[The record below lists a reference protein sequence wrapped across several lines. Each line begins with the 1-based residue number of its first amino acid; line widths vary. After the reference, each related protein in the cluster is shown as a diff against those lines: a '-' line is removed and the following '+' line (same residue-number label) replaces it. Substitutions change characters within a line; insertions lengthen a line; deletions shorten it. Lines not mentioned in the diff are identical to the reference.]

1 MHSFFFQF
9 IYSTQ
14 KYSFFFHHRALSL
27 SLSLSVCLSVCVCV
41 CVVCVVCCVLCVC
54 VFDDDTM
61 MNGSL
66 DDDENDDENENDD
79 ATAKETMRRKK
90 IEDASRN
97 AKAWALAGL
106 PPLPTTDEWAKKAL
120 NALMR
125 QESFD
130 RALSSSSTHANDFDA
145 STLVVESNNNKE
157 EEISTGVVGE
167 ADVAAATRGRKSRE
181 DTPDKPSSSS
191 SSIFTGKQTSAL
203 TSHLRR
209 VDSTLLA
216 NTVMQRPEDDPDA
229 AARLEETSTTMD
241 ADGKTTTRMKKLTP
255 EDFEALYLVG
265 QGAFGKVFQVRK
277 KDTGVLYAMKVM
289 KKEVVIAKEQMEY
302 TKQERDILTSI
313 THPYVVKLRFSFQT
327 ATKLY
332 LVLDFINGG
341 HLFYWMYREGMFD
354 VELTR
359 FYVAEIVCGIGHL
372 HSLNIMHRDLKPEN
386 ILVDREG
393 HVRITDFGLAKKF
406 SSDGEKANSLV
417 GSIDYMAP
425 EILKDKG
432 HGKEADWW
440 SVGVLLYEM
449 LIGQLPFRGKNK
461 AAIQKAITTQ
471 KIKMPSFV
479 EIDAAK
485 LIQNLTTKDPNRRL
499 GSDANSK
506 DSTSKNG
513 TEEVKKHKFFSKIN
527 WTKLEKREVPAPFVP
542 KIDREKGDGCVAHF
556 DKKWTDA
563 KVHAEAESAAASPSS
578 AEQHHFLGFTYVSPT
593 QLAYFESKLSAD
605 ENERSDG
612 RREDDDDLRKLT
624 AATRNINMDNNNNNN
639 NNNYNNNNNND
650 IKTRNGKII
659 KRNEGKEDL
668 SFDEETALYNA
679 NNSTI
684 NTTFDNDRSSTCS
697 SSSSPSRVGDDD
709 DDDDEEE
716 EEDEDVRRRFHQR
729 TPPPRLDGN
738 NTNNVKS
745 EDDTSSVNT
754 SGRTTPISVN
764 KPKGGGSRSQ
774 SPWMR

>member
-1 MHSFFFQF
+1 MVLSSSLKRVSGFQQPPREAPRGVATD
-9 IYSTQ
+9 SRGEEDEEDEDEEEEEKSSSPKEVGAAAKT
-14 KYSFFFHHRALSL
+14 
-27 SLSLSVCLSVCVCV
+27 
-41 CVVCVVCCVLCVC
+41 
-54 VFDDDTM
+54 VFV
-61 MNGSL
+61 
-66 DDDENDDENENDD
+66 
-79 ATAKETMRRKK
+79 
-90 IEDASRN
+90 DASEN
-97 AKAWALAGL
+97 AKRWILAGL
-106 PPLPTTDEWAKKAL
+106 PPLPTTDGEVKKEL
-120 NALMR
+120 NKLMR
-125 QESFD
+125 QEESFMTSTTTENKKTNFGS
-130 RALSSSSTHANDFDA
+130 RQREVSKETQNYYYSSDSDVPQNATNTTMNKF
-145 STLVVESNNNKE
+145 NN
-157 EEISTGVVGE
+157 
-167 ADVAAATRGRKSRE
+167 
-181 DTPDKPSSSS
+181 
-191 SSIFTGKQTSAL
+191 KQTSAL
-203 TSHLRR
+203 TSNLRR

-216 NTVMQRPEDDPDA
+216 NTVMCRPEDDPDA
-229 AARLEETSTTMD
+229 RLEESSTAD
-241 ADGKTTTRMKKLTP
+241 AKTQTTMKKLTP

-354 VELTR
+354 VGLTR
-359 FYVAEIVCGIGHL
+359 FYIAEIVCGIGHL

-461 AAIQKAITTQ
+461 AAIQKAITSQ
-471 KIKMPSFV
+471 KIKMPTFV
-479 EIDAAK
+479 ETDAAK
-485 LIQNLTTKDPNRRL
+485 LIQNLTMKDPNLRL
-499 GSDANSK
+499 GSDVNLKK

-527 WTKLEKREVPAPFVP
+527 WAKLEKREVPAPFVP
-542 KIDREKGDGCVAHF
+542 KIDQDKGDGCVAHF

-593 QLAYFESKLSAD
+593 QLAYFGRKMSID
-605 ENERSDG
+605 ENERFDG
-612 RREDDDDLRKLT
+612 DDDDDDEDDDDLRKLT
-624 AATRNINMDNNNNNN
+624 AATRNMNMNNNNNTN
-639 NNNYNNNNNND
+639 TNRNSKSTKKNNND
-650 IKTRNGKII
+650 KNNNKNDGGD
-659 KRNEGKEDL
+659 EEL
-668 SFDEETALYNA
+668 SFDSDEETALDGLN
-679 NNSTI
+679 NDTTINST
-684 NTTFDNDRSSTCS
+684 FENDRRS
-697 SSSSPSRVGDDD
+697 SSKSSSLSSSR
-709 DDDDEEE
+709 DEEE
-716 EEDEDVRRRFHQR
+716 DAIRQRFQQR
-729 TPPPRLDGN
+729 TPPPRPNSN
-738 NTNNVKS
+738 NTTS
-745 EDDTSSVNT
+745 DAATSSSANT

-764 KPKGGGSRSQ
+764 KPKEGSRSQ

>member
-1 MHSFFFQF
+1 MASLKRVSGFQ
-9 IYSTQ
+9 Q
-14 KYSFFFHHRALSL
+14 PSL
-27 SLSLSVCLSVCVCV
+27 SPRVDDSRGEEDKEEEDKEEDKDEKSSTK
-41 CVVCVVCCVLCVC
+41 VLGAAAKT
-54 VFDDDTM
+54 VFV
-61 MNGSL
+61 
-66 DDDENDDENENDD
+66 
-79 ATAKETMRRKK
+79 
-90 IEDASRN
+90 EDASEN
-97 AKAWALAGL
+97 AKQWMMAGL
-106 PPLPTTDEWAKKAL
+106 PPLPTTDKEVKKKL
-120 NALMR
+120 NKLMR
-125 QESFD
+125 QESFTT
-130 RALSSSSTHANDFDA
+130 ST
-145 STLVVESNNNKE
+145 TTENKE
-157 EEISTGVVGE
+157 TNFIGSGQQEVSKQTQNYYYSSDS
-167 ADVAAATRGRKSRE
+167 DVPQNATNTMNK
-181 DTPDKPSSSS
+181 
-191 SSIFTGKQTSAL
+191 FNNKQTSAL
-203 TSHLRR
+203 TSNLRR

-216 NTVMQRPEDDPDA
+216 NTVMCRPEDDPDA
-229 AARLEETSTTMD
+229 RLEESSTTAD
-241 ADGKTTTRMKKLTP
+241 DGKTQTTMKKLTP

-277 KDTGVLYAMKVM
+277 NDTGVLYAMKVM

-354 VELTR
+354 VGLTR
-359 FYVAEIVCGIGHL
+359 FYIAEIVCGIGHL

-461 AAIQKAITTQ
+461 AAIQKAITSQ
-471 KIKMPSFV
+471 KIKMPTFV
-479 EIDAAK
+479 ENDSAK
-485 LIQNLTTKDPNRRL
+485 LIQNLTMKDPNLRL
-499 GSDANSK
+499 GSDVNLKK

-527 WTKLEKREVPAPFVP
+527 WAKLEKREVPAPFVP
-542 KIDREKGDGCVAHF
+542 KIDQDKGDGCVAHF

-593 QLAYFESKLSAD
+593 QLAYFGSKMSID
-605 ENERSDG
+605 ENERFEGDDDDDE
-612 RREDDDDLRKLT
+612 EDDDDLRKLT
-624 AATRNINMDNNNNNN
+624 AATRNMNMNNNNNN
-639 NNNYNNNNNND
+639 TNTNRNSKSTKKNNND
-650 IKTRNGKII
+650 NTKNKNDG
-659 KRNEGKEDL
+659 EDEEL
-668 SFDEETALYNA
+668 SFDSDEETALDGLN
-679 NNSTI
+679 NDTTINSTFE
-684 NTTFDNDRSSTCS
+684 NDNRSSSKS
-697 SSSSPSRVGDDD
+697 SSLSSSR
-709 DDDDEEE
+709 DEEE
-716 EEDEDVRRRFHQR
+716 DAIRQRFQQR
-729 TPPPRLDGN
+729 TPPPRPNSN
-738 NTNNVKS
+738 NT
-745 EDDTSSVNT
+745 TSDAAASSSANT

-764 KPKGGGSRSQ
+764 KPKEGSRSQ

>member
-1 MHSFFFQF
+1 MTSPKIVSGFQPPPPLT
-9 IYSTQ
+9 S
-14 KYSFFFHHRALSL
+14 SL
-27 SLSLSVCLSVCVCV
+27 SSSKDEVDSKNDAKKEKEEEAAKTISREDEEEVRGEKQKQSD
-41 CVVCVVCCVLCVC
+41 VVVV
-54 VFDDDTM
+54 
-61 MNGSL
+61 
-66 DDDENDDENENDD
+66 
-79 ATAKETMRRKK
+79 
-90 IEDASRN
+90 EDASEN
-97 AKAWALAGL
+97 AKKWQMAGL
-106 PPLPTTDEWAKKAL
+106 PPLPTTDAEVKREL
-120 NALMR
+120 NKLMR
-125 QESFD
+125 QESFTSFSG
-130 RALSSSSTHANDFDA
+130 SSSNNAEQQQQQQQQNATTTTTTKKQPSQGAGALFAN
-145 STLVVESNNNKE
+145 N
-157 EEISTGVVGE
+157 
-167 ADVAAATRGRKSRE
+167 
-181 DTPDKPSSSS
+181 
-191 SSIFTGKQTSAL
+191 KQTSAL
-203 TSHLRR
+203 TSNLRR

-216 NTVMQRPEDDPDA
+216 NTVMCRPEEDPE
-229 AARLEETSTTMD
+229 ARLEETSSSAGGRTT
-241 ADGKTTTRMKKLTP
+241 MKKLTP

-354 VELTR
+354 VGLTR
-359 FYVAEIVCGIGHL
+359 FYIAEIVCGIGHL

-386 ILVDREG
+386 ILIDREG

-461 AAIQKAITTQ
+461 AAIQKAITSQ
-471 KIKMPSFV
+471 KIKMPAFV
-479 EIDAAK
+479 ETDAAK
-485 LIQNLTTKDPNRRL
+485 LIQNLTMKDPNLRL
-499 GSDANSK
+499 GSDVNLK

-527 WTKLEKREVPAPFVP
+527 WAKLEKREVPAPFVP
-542 KIDREKGDGCVAHF
+542 KIDQEKGDGCVAHF

-593 QLAYFESKLSAD
+593 QLAYFGSKLSID
-605 ENERSDG
+605 ENKKFEGNMGGEDD
-612 RREDDDDLRKLT
+612 DDDDLRKLT
-624 AATRNINMDNNNNNN
+624 AATRNMNMNANRNSNRISRKNKNNGGG
-639 NNNYNNNNNND
+639 D
-650 IKTRNGKII
+650 
-659 KRNEGKEDL
+659 EEEEL
-668 SFDEETALYNA
+668 SFDSDEETALDDV
-679 NNSTI
+679 NNTTMNS
-684 NTTFDNDRSSTCS
+684 TFDNDRSPSTNS
-697 SSSSPSRVGDDD
+697 SLDDHEEEDDD
-709 DDDDEEE
+709 DDI
-716 EEDEDVRRRFHQR
+716 RQRFQQR
-729 TPPPRLDGN
+729 TPPPRPNSNDN
-738 NTNNVKS
+738 IVKAN
-745 EDDTSSVNT
+745 EDAPSSANT

-764 KPKGGGSRSQ
+764 KPKDGGSRSH

>member
-1 MHSFFFQF
+1 MASLKRVSGFQ
-9 IYSTQ
+9 Q
-14 KYSFFFHHRALSL
+14 PSL
-27 SLSLSVCLSVCVCV
+27 SPRVDDSRGEEDKEEEDKEEDKDEKSSTK
-41 CVVCVVCCVLCVC
+41 VLGAAAKT
-54 VFDDDTM
+54 VFV
-61 MNGSL
+61 
-66 DDDENDDENENDD
+66 
-79 ATAKETMRRKK
+79 
-90 IEDASRN
+90 EDASEN
-97 AKAWALAGL
+97 AKQWMMAGL
-106 PPLPTTDEWAKKAL
+106 PPLPTTDKEVKKKL
-120 NALMR
+120 NKLMR
-125 QESFD
+125 QESFTTSTTTENKKTNFIGSGQQEVSKQTQNYYY
-130 RALSSSSTHANDFDA
+130 SSDSDVPQNATNTMNKF
-145 STLVVESNNNKE
+145 NN
-157 EEISTGVVGE
+157 
-167 ADVAAATRGRKSRE
+167 
-181 DTPDKPSSSS
+181 
-191 SSIFTGKQTSAL
+191 KQTSAL
-203 TSHLRR
+203 TSNLRR

-216 NTVMQRPEDDPDA
+216 NTVMCRPEDDPDA
-229 AARLEETSTTMD
+229 RLEESSTTAD
-241 ADGKTTTRMKKLTP
+241 DGKTQTTMKKLTP

-354 VELTR
+354 VGLTR
-359 FYVAEIVCGIGHL
+359 FYIAEIVCGIGHL

-461 AAIQKAITTQ
+461 AAIQKAITSQ
-471 KIKMPSFV
+471 KIKMPTFV
-479 EIDAAK
+479 ETDAAK
-485 LIQNLTTKDPNRRL
+485 LIQNLTMKDPNLRL
-499 GSDANSK
+499 GSDVNLKK

-527 WTKLEKREVPAPFVP
+527 WAKLEKREVPAPFVP
-542 KIDREKGDGCVAHF
+542 KIDQDKGDGCVAHF

-593 QLAYFESKLSAD
+593 QLAYFGSKMSID
-605 ENERSDG
+605 ENERFEGDDDDDE
-612 RREDDDDLRKLT
+612 EDDDDLRKLT
-624 AATRNINMDNNNNNN
+624 AATRNMNMNNNNNTN
-639 NNNYNNNNNND
+639 TNRNSKSTKKNNND
-650 IKTRNGKII
+650 KNNNKNDGGD
-659 KRNEGKEDL
+659 EEL
-668 SFDEETALYNA
+668 SFDSDEETALDGLN
-679 NNSTI
+679 NDTTINST
-684 NTTFDNDRSSTCS
+684 FENDRRS
-697 SSSSPSRVGDDD
+697 SSKSSSLSSSR
-709 DDDDEEE
+709 DEEE
-716 EEDEDVRRRFHQR
+716 DAIRQRFQQR
-729 TPPPRLDGN
+729 TPPPRPNSN
-738 NTNNVKS
+738 NTTS
-745 EDDTSSVNT
+745 DAATSSSANT

-764 KPKGGGSRSQ
+764 KPKEGSRSQ

>member
-1 MHSFFFQF
+1 MASSSLKRVSGFQQPPLEPRVDD
-9 IYSTQ
+9 SRGEEDEEEDKEEEDKDEKSSSKEVGAAAKT
-14 KYSFFFHHRALSL
+14 
-27 SLSLSVCLSVCVCV
+27 
-41 CVVCVVCCVLCVC
+41 
-54 VFDDDTM
+54 VFV
-61 MNGSL
+61 
-66 DDDENDDENENDD
+66 
-79 ATAKETMRRKK
+79 
-90 IEDASRN
+90 EDASEN
-97 AKAWALAGL
+97 AKQWMMAGL
-106 PPLPTTDEWAKKAL
+106 PPLPTTDKEVKKEL
-120 NALMR
+120 NKLMR
-125 QESFD
+125 QESFTTS
-130 RALSSSSTHANDFDA
+130 ATTENKKTNLSRQQEVSKQTQNYYYSSDSDVPQNATNTTMNKF
-145 STLVVESNNNKE
+145 NN
-157 EEISTGVVGE
+157 
-167 ADVAAATRGRKSRE
+167 
-181 DTPDKPSSSS
+181 
-191 SSIFTGKQTSAL
+191 KQTSAL
-203 TSHLRR
+203 TSNLRR

-216 NTVMQRPEDDPDA
+216 NTVMCRPEDDPDA
-229 AARLEETSTTMD
+229 RLEESSTT
-241 ADGKTTTRMKKLTP
+241 AKDGKTQTTMKKLTP

-354 VELTR
+354 VGLTR
-359 FYVAEIVCGIGHL
+359 FYIAEIVCGIGHL

-461 AAIQKAITTQ
+461 AAIQKAITSQ
-471 KIKMPSFV
+471 KIKMPTFV
-479 EIDAAK
+479 ENDAAK
-485 LIQNLTTKDPNRRL
+485 LIQNLSMKDPNLRL
-499 GSDANSK
+499 GSDVNLKK

-527 WTKLEKREVPAPFVP
+527 WAKLEKREVPAPFVP
-542 KIDREKGDGCVAHF
+542 KIDQDKGDGCVAHF

-578 AEQHHFLGFTYVSPT
+578 AEQRHFLGFTYVSPT
-593 QLAYFESKLSAD
+593 QLAYFGSKMSID
-605 ENERSDG
+605 ENERFDG
-612 RREDDDDLRKLT
+612 DDDEEEDDDDLRKLT
-624 AATRNINMDNNNNNN
+624 AATRNMNMNNNNNTNTNRNSKSTKKNNNGNNNNNN
-639 NNNYNNNNNND
+639 KND
-650 IKTRNGKII
+650 GGD
-659 KRNEGKEDL
+659 EEL
-668 SFDEETALYNA
+668 SFDSDEETALDGLN
-679 NNSTI
+679 NDTTINSTFE
-684 NTTFDNDRSSTCS
+684 NDNRSSSKS
-697 SSSSPSRVGDDD
+697 SSLSSSR
-709 DDDDEEE
+709 DEEE
-716 EEDEDVRRRFHQR
+716 DAIRQRFQQR
-729 TPPPRLDGN
+729 TPPPRPNSN
-738 NTNNVKS
+738 NT
-745 EDDTSSVNT
+745 TSDAAASSSANT

-764 KPKGGGSRSQ
+764 KPKEGSRSQ

>member
-1 MHSFFFQF
+1 MTSPKIVSGFQPPPPPSSSSSSSSSKDE
-9 IYSTQ
+9 IDSMNDAKKEEAAKKTREEEEEEEGGGEKQ
-14 KYSFFFHHRALSL
+14 EQ
-27 SLSLSVCLSVCVCV
+27 SV
-41 CVVCVVCCVLCVC
+41 VV
-54 VFDDDTM
+54 
-61 MNGSL
+61 
-66 DDDENDDENENDD
+66 
-79 ATAKETMRRKK
+79 
-90 IEDASRN
+90 EDASEN
-97 AKAWALAGL
+97 AKKWQMAGL
-106 PPLPTTDEWAKKAL
+106 PPLPTTAAEVKREL
-120 NALMR
+120 NKLMR
-125 QESFD
+125 QESFTSFSGGSSNGSD
-130 RALSSSSTHANDFDA
+130 NAEQQQQQQNTTTTTTKKQPSQGVGALFAN
-145 STLVVESNNNKE
+145 N
-157 EEISTGVVGE
+157 
-167 ADVAAATRGRKSRE
+167 
-181 DTPDKPSSSS
+181 
-191 SSIFTGKQTSAL
+191 KQTSAL
-203 TSHLRR
+203 TSNLRR

-216 NTVMQRPEDDPDA
+216 NTVMCRPETDPE
-229 AARLEETSTTMD
+229 ARLEETSTSTS
-241 ADGKTTTRMKKLTP
+241 AGGRTTMKKLTP

-354 VELTR
+354 VGLTR
-359 FYVAEIVCGIGHL
+359 FYIAEIVCGIGHL

-386 ILVDREG
+386 ILIDREG

-461 AAIQKAITTQ
+461 AAIQKAITSQ
-471 KIKMPSFV
+471 KIKMPTFV
-479 EIDAAK
+479 ETDAAK
-485 LIQNLTTKDPNRRL
+485 LIQNLTMKDPNLRL
-499 GSDANSK
+499 GSDVNLK

-527 WTKLEKREVPAPFVP
+527 WAKLEKREVPAPFVP
-542 KIDREKGDGCVAHF
+542 KIDQEKGDGCVAHF

-593 QLAYFESKLSAD
+593 QLAYFGSKLSID
-605 ENERSDG
+605 ENKKFEGNMGGEDD
-612 RREDDDDLRKLT
+612 DDDDLRKLT
-624 AATRNINMDNNNNNN
+624 AATRNMNMNANSNSNRNSRKNENNG
-639 NNNYNNNNNND
+639 D
-650 IKTRNGKII
+650 GD
-659 KRNEGKEDL
+659 EEEEL
-668 SFDEETALYNA
+668 SFDSDEETALDDV
-679 NNSTI
+679 NNTTMNS
-684 NTTFDNDRSSTCS
+684 TFDNDRSPSTNS
-697 SSSSPSRVGDDD
+697 SLDDHEEE
-709 DDDDEEE
+709 EEE
-716 EEDEDVRRRFHQR
+716 EEDDDIRQRFQQR
-729 TPPPRLDGN
+729 TPPPRPNSN
-738 NTNNVKS
+738 NNIVKAN
-745 EDDTSSVNT
+745 EDAPSSANT

-764 KPKGGGSRSQ
+764 KPKDGGSRSH

>member
-1 MHSFFFQF
+1 MTSPKIVSGFQPPKPPLT
-9 IYSTQ
+9 S
-14 KYSFFFHHRALSL
+14 SL
-27 SLSLSVCLSVCVCV
+27 SSSKDEVDSNDAKKKKEEEAAKTISREEEVRGEKQKQSD
-41 CVVCVVCCVLCVC
+41 VVVVV
-54 VFDDDTM
+54 
-61 MNGSL
+61 
-66 DDDENDDENENDD
+66 
-79 ATAKETMRRKK
+79 
-90 IEDASRN
+90 EDASEN
-97 AKAWALAGL
+97 AKKWQMAGL
-106 PPLPTTDEWAKKAL
+106 PPLPTTDAEVKREL
-120 NALMR
+120 NKLMR
-125 QESFD
+125 QESFTSFSG
-130 RALSSSSTHANDFDA
+130 SSSNNAEQQQQQQQNATATTTTKKQPSQGAGALFAN
-145 STLVVESNNNKE
+145 N
-157 EEISTGVVGE
+157 
-167 ADVAAATRGRKSRE
+167 
-181 DTPDKPSSSS
+181 
-191 SSIFTGKQTSAL
+191 KQTSAL
-203 TSHLRR
+203 TSNLRR

-216 NTVMQRPEDDPDA
+216 NTVMCRPEEDPE
-229 AARLEETSTTMD
+229 ARLEETSSSAGGRTT
-241 ADGKTTTRMKKLTP
+241 MKKLTP

-354 VELTR
+354 VGLTR
-359 FYVAEIVCGIGHL
+359 FYIAEIVCGIGHL

-386 ILVDREG
+386 ILIDREG

-461 AAIQKAITTQ
+461 AAIQKAITSQ
-471 KIKMPSFV
+471 KIKMPAFV
-479 EIDAAK
+479 ETDAAK
-485 LIQNLTTKDPNRRL
+485 LIQNLTMKDPNLRL
-499 GSDANSK
+499 GSDVNLK

-527 WTKLEKREVPAPFVP
+527 WAKLEKREVPAPFVP
-542 KIDREKGDGCVAHF
+542 KIDQEKGDGCVAHF

-593 QLAYFESKLSAD
+593 QLAYFGSKLSID
-605 ENERSDG
+605 ENKKFEG
-612 RREDDDDLRKLT
+612 NMGGEDDDDDDLKKLT
-624 AATRNINMDNNNNNN
+624 AATRNMNMNSNRNSNRNSRKNKNNGGG
-639 NNNYNNNNNND
+639 D
-650 IKTRNGKII
+650 EE
-659 KRNEGKEDL
+659 EGL
-668 SFDEETALYNA
+668 SFDSDEETALDDV
-679 NNSTI
+679 NNTTMNS
-684 NTTFDNDRSSTCS
+684 TFDNDRSPSTNS
-697 SSSSPSRVGDDD
+697 SLDDHEEEDDD
-709 DDDDEEE
+709 DDI
-716 EEDEDVRRRFHQR
+716 RQRFQQR
-729 TPPPRLDGN
+729 TPPPRPNSN
-738 NTNNVKS
+738 NNIVKAN
-745 EDDTSSVNT
+745 EDAPSSANT

-764 KPKGGGSRSQ
+764 KPKDGGSRSH

>member
-1 MHSFFFQF
+1 MTSPKIVSGFQPPPPLT
-9 IYSTQ
+9 S
-14 KYSFFFHHRALSL
+14 SL
-27 SLSLSVCLSVCVCV
+27 SSSKDEVDSKNDAKKEKEEEAAKTISREDEEEVRGEKQKQSD
-41 CVVCVVCCVLCVC
+41 VVVV
-54 VFDDDTM
+54 
-61 MNGSL
+61 
-66 DDDENDDENENDD
+66 
-79 ATAKETMRRKK
+79 
-90 IEDASRN
+90 EDASEN
-97 AKAWALAGL
+97 AKKWQMAGL
-106 PPLPTTDEWAKKAL
+106 PPLPTTDAEVKREL
-120 NALMR
+120 NKLMR
-125 QESFD
+125 QESFTSFSG
-130 RALSSSSTHANDFDA
+130 SSSNNAEQQQQQQQNATTTTTTKKQPSQGAGALFAN
-145 STLVVESNNNKE
+145 N
-157 EEISTGVVGE
+157 
-167 ADVAAATRGRKSRE
+167 
-181 DTPDKPSSSS
+181 
-191 SSIFTGKQTSAL
+191 KQTSAL
-203 TSHLRR
+203 TSNLRR

-216 NTVMQRPEDDPDA
+216 NTVMCRPEEDPE
-229 AARLEETSTTMD
+229 ARLEETSSSAGGRTT
-241 ADGKTTTRMKKLTP
+241 MKKLTP

-354 VELTR
+354 VGLTR
-359 FYVAEIVCGIGHL
+359 FYIAEIVCGIGHL

-386 ILVDREG
+386 ILIDREG

-461 AAIQKAITTQ
+461 AAIQKAITSQ
-471 KIKMPSFV
+471 KIKMPAFV
-479 EIDAAK
+479 ETDAAK
-485 LIQNLTTKDPNRRL
+485 LIQNLTMKDPNLRL
-499 GSDANSK
+499 GSDVNLK

-527 WTKLEKREVPAPFVP
+527 WAKLEKREVPAPFVP
-542 KIDREKGDGCVAHF
+542 KIDQEKGDGCVAHF

-593 QLAYFESKLSAD
+593 QLAYFGSKLSID
-605 ENERSDG
+605 ENKKFEGNMGGEDD
-612 RREDDDDLRKLT
+612 DDDDLRKLT
-624 AATRNINMDNNNNNN
+624 AATRNMNMNANRNSNRNSRKNKNNGGG
-639 NNNYNNNNNND
+639 D
-650 IKTRNGKII
+650 
-659 KRNEGKEDL
+659 EEEEL
-668 SFDEETALYNA
+668 SFDSDEETALDDV
-679 NNSTI
+679 NNTTMNS
-684 NTTFDNDRSSTCS
+684 TFDNDRSPSTNS
-697 SSSSPSRVGDDD
+697 SLDDHEEEDDD
-709 DDDDEEE
+709 DDI
-716 EEDEDVRRRFHQR
+716 RQRFQQR
-729 TPPPRLDGN
+729 TPPPRPNSN
-738 NTNNVKS
+738 NNIVKAN
-745 EDDTSSVNT
+745 EDAPSSANT

-764 KPKGGGSRSQ
+764 KPKDGGSRSH

>member
-1 MHSFFFQF
+1 MVLSSSLKRVSGFQQPPREPPRGVATD
-9 IYSTQ
+9 SRGEEDEEDEDEEEEEKSSSPKEVGAAAKT
-14 KYSFFFHHRALSL
+14 
-27 SLSLSVCLSVCVCV
+27 
-41 CVVCVVCCVLCVC
+41 
-54 VFDDDTM
+54 VFV
-61 MNGSL
+61 
-66 DDDENDDENENDD
+66 
-79 ATAKETMRRKK
+79 
-90 IEDASRN
+90 DASEN
-97 AKAWALAGL
+97 AKRWILAGL
-106 PPLPTTDEWAKKAL
+106 PPLPTTDGEVKKEL
-120 NALMR
+120 NKLMR
-125 QESFD
+125 QEESFMTSTTTENKKTNFGS
-130 RALSSSSTHANDFDA
+130 RQREVSKETQNYYYSSDSDVPQNATNTTMNKF
-145 STLVVESNNNKE
+145 NN
-157 EEISTGVVGE
+157 
-167 ADVAAATRGRKSRE
+167 
-181 DTPDKPSSSS
+181 
-191 SSIFTGKQTSAL
+191 KQTSAL
-203 TSHLRR
+203 TSNLRR

-216 NTVMQRPEDDPDA
+216 NTVMCRPEDDPDA
-229 AARLEETSTTMD
+229 RLEESSTAD
-241 ADGKTTTRMKKLTP
+241 AKTQTTMKKLTP

-354 VELTR
+354 VGLTR
-359 FYVAEIVCGIGHL
+359 FYIAEIVCGIGHL

-461 AAIQKAITTQ
+461 AAIQKAITSQ
-471 KIKMPSFV
+471 KIKMPTFV
-479 EIDAAK
+479 ETDAAK
-485 LIQNLTTKDPNRRL
+485 LIQNLTMKDPNLRL
-499 GSDANSK
+499 GSDVNLKK

-527 WTKLEKREVPAPFVP
+527 WAKLEKREVPAPFVP
-542 KIDREKGDGCVAHF
+542 KIDQDKGDGCVAHF

-593 QLAYFESKLSAD
+593 QLAYFGRKMSID
-605 ENERSDG
+605 ENERFDG
-612 RREDDDDLRKLT
+612 DDDDDEEDDDDLRKLT
-624 AATRNINMDNNNNNN
+624 AATRNMNMNNNNNTN
-639 NNNYNNNNNND
+639 TNRNSKSTKKNNND
-650 IKTRNGKII
+650 KNNNKNDGGD
-659 KRNEGKEDL
+659 EEL
-668 SFDEETALYNA
+668 SFDSDEETALDGLN
-679 NNSTI
+679 NDTTINST
-684 NTTFDNDRSSTCS
+684 FENDRRS
-697 SSSSPSRVGDDD
+697 SSKSSSLSSSR
-709 DDDDEEE
+709 DEEE
-716 EEDEDVRRRFHQR
+716 DAIRQRFQQR
-729 TPPPRLDGN
+729 TPPPRPNSN
-738 NTNNVKS
+738 NT
-745 EDDTSSVNT
+745 TSDAAASSSAKT

-764 KPKGGGSRSQ
+764 KPKEGSRSQ

>member
-1 MHSFFFQF
+1 MVLSSSLKRVSGFQQPPREPPRGVATD
-9 IYSTQ
+9 SRGEEDEEDEDEEEEEKSSSPKEVGAAAKT
-14 KYSFFFHHRALSL
+14 
-27 SLSLSVCLSVCVCV
+27 
-41 CVVCVVCCVLCVC
+41 
-54 VFDDDTM
+54 VFV
-61 MNGSL
+61 
-66 DDDENDDENENDD
+66 
-79 ATAKETMRRKK
+79 
-90 IEDASRN
+90 DASEN
-97 AKAWALAGL
+97 AKRWILAGL
-106 PPLPTTDEWAKKAL
+106 PPLPTTDGEVKKEL
-120 NALMR
+120 NKLMR
-125 QESFD
+125 RESFMTSTTTENKKTNFGS
-130 RALSSSSTHANDFDA
+130 RQQEVSKETQNYYYSSDSDVPQNATNTTMNKF
-145 STLVVESNNNKE
+145 NN
-157 EEISTGVVGE
+157 
-167 ADVAAATRGRKSRE
+167 
-181 DTPDKPSSSS
+181 
-191 SSIFTGKQTSAL
+191 KQTSAL
-203 TSHLRR
+203 TSNLRR

-216 NTVMQRPEDDPDA
+216 NTVMCRPEDDPDA
-229 AARLEETSTTMD
+229 RLEESSTAD
-241 ADGKTTTRMKKLTP
+241 AKTQTTMKKLTP

-354 VELTR
+354 VGLTR
-359 FYVAEIVCGIGHL
+359 FYIAEIVCGIGHL

-461 AAIQKAITTQ
+461 AAIQKAITSQ
-471 KIKMPSFV
+471 KIKMPTFV
-479 EIDAAK
+479 ETDAAK
-485 LIQNLTTKDPNRRL
+485 LIQNLTMKDPNLRL
-499 GSDANSK
+499 GSDVNLKK

-527 WTKLEKREVPAPFVP
+527 WAKLEKREVPAPFVP
-542 KIDREKGDGCVAHF
+542 KIDQDKGDGCVAHF

-593 QLAYFESKLSAD
+593 QLAYFGRKMSID
-605 ENERSDG
+605 ENERFDG
-612 RREDDDDLRKLT
+612 DDDDDDEDDDDLRKLT
-624 AATRNINMDNNNNNN
+624 AATRNMNMNNNNNTN
-639 NNNYNNNNNND
+639 TNRNSKSTKKNNND
-650 IKTRNGKII
+650 KNNNKNDGGD
-659 KRNEGKEDL
+659 EEL
-668 SFDEETALYNA
+668 SFDSDEETALDGLN
-679 NNSTI
+679 NDTTINST
-684 NTTFDNDRSSTCS
+684 FENDRRS
-697 SSSSPSRVGDDD
+697 SSKSSSLSSSR
-709 DDDDEEE
+709 DEEE
-716 EEDEDVRRRFHQR
+716 DAIRQRFQQR
-729 TPPPRLDGN
+729 TPPPRPNSN
-738 NTNNVKS
+738 NT
-745 EDDTSSVNT
+745 TSDAAASSSAKT

-764 KPKGGGSRSQ
+764 KPKEGSRSQ

>member
-1 MHSFFFQF
+1 MTSPKIVSGFQPPPPLT
-9 IYSTQ
+9 S
-14 KYSFFFHHRALSL
+14 SL
-27 SLSLSVCLSVCVCV
+27 SSSKDEVDSKNDAKKEKEEEAAKTISREDEEEVRGEKQKQSD
-41 CVVCVVCCVLCVC
+41 VVVV
-54 VFDDDTM
+54 
-61 MNGSL
+61 
-66 DDDENDDENENDD
+66 
-79 ATAKETMRRKK
+79 
-90 IEDASRN
+90 EDASEN
-97 AKAWALAGL
+97 AKKWQMAGL
-106 PPLPTTDEWAKKAL
+106 PPLPTTDAEVKREL
-120 NALMR
+120 NKLMR
-125 QESFD
+125 QESFTSFSG
-130 RALSSSSTHANDFDA
+130 SSSNNAEQQQQQQQQNATTTTTTKKQPSQGAGALFAN
-145 STLVVESNNNKE
+145 N
-157 EEISTGVVGE
+157 
-167 ADVAAATRGRKSRE
+167 
-181 DTPDKPSSSS
+181 
-191 SSIFTGKQTSAL
+191 KQTSAL
-203 TSHLRR
+203 TSNLRR

-216 NTVMQRPEDDPDA
+216 NTVMCRPEEDPE
-229 AARLEETSTTMD
+229 ARLEETSSSAGGRTT
-241 ADGKTTTRMKKLTP
+241 MKKLTP

-354 VELTR
+354 VGLTR
-359 FYVAEIVCGIGHL
+359 FYIAEIVCGIGHL

-386 ILVDREG
+386 ILIDREG

-461 AAIQKAITTQ
+461 AAIQKAITSQ
-471 KIKMPSFV
+471 KIKMPAFV
-479 EIDAAK
+479 ETDAAK
-485 LIQNLTTKDPNRRL
+485 LIQNLTMKDPNLRL
-499 GSDANSK
+499 GSDVNLK

-527 WTKLEKREVPAPFVP
+527 WAKLEKREVPAPFVP
-542 KIDREKGDGCVAHF
+542 KIDQEKGDGCVAHF

-593 QLAYFESKLSAD
+593 QLAYFGSKLSID
-605 ENERSDG
+605 ENKKFEGNMGGEDD
-612 RREDDDDLRKLT
+612 DDDDLRKLT
-624 AATRNINMDNNNNNN
+624 AATRNMNMNANRNSNRISRKNKNNGGG
-639 NNNYNNNNNND
+639 D
-650 IKTRNGKII
+650 
-659 KRNEGKEDL
+659 EEEEL
-668 SFDEETALYNA
+668 SFDSDEETALDDV
-679 NNSTI
+679 NNTTMNS
-684 NTTFDNDRSSTCS
+684 TFDNDRSPSTNS
-697 SSSSPSRVGDDD
+697 SLDDHEEEDDD
-709 DDDDEEE
+709 DDI
-716 EEDEDVRRRFHQR
+716 RQRFQQR
-729 TPPPRLDGN
+729 TPPPRPNSN
-738 NTNNVKS
+738 NNIVKAN
-745 EDDTSSVNT
+745 EDAPSSANT

-764 KPKGGGSRSQ
+764 KPKDGGSRSH

>member
-1 MHSFFFQF
+1 MASLKRVSGFQ
-9 IYSTQ
+9 Q
-14 KYSFFFHHRALSL
+14 PSL
-27 SLSLSVCLSVCVCV
+27 SPRVDDSRGEEDKEEEDKEEDKDEKSSTK
-41 CVVCVVCCVLCVC
+41 VLGAAAKT
-54 VFDDDTM
+54 VFV
-61 MNGSL
+61 
-66 DDDENDDENENDD
+66 
-79 ATAKETMRRKK
+79 
-90 IEDASRN
+90 EDASEN
-97 AKAWALAGL
+97 AKQWMMAGL
-106 PPLPTTDEWAKKAL
+106 PPLPTTDKEVKKKL
-120 NALMR
+120 NKLMR
-125 QESFD
+125 QESFTTSTTTENKKTNFIGSGQQEVSKQTQNYYY
-130 RALSSSSTHANDFDA
+130 SSDSDVPQNATNAMNKF
-145 STLVVESNNNKE
+145 NN
-157 EEISTGVVGE
+157 
-167 ADVAAATRGRKSRE
+167 
-181 DTPDKPSSSS
+181 
-191 SSIFTGKQTSAL
+191 KQTSAL
-203 TSHLRR
+203 TSNLRR

-216 NTVMQRPEDDPDA
+216 NTVMCRPEDDPDA
-229 AARLEETSTTMD
+229 RLEESSTTAD
-241 ADGKTTTRMKKLTP
+241 DGKTQTTMKKLTP

-354 VELTR
+354 VGLTR
-359 FYVAEIVCGIGHL
+359 FYIAEIVCGIGHL

-461 AAIQKAITTQ
+461 AAIQKAITSQ
-471 KIKMPSFV
+471 KIKMPTFV
-479 EIDAAK
+479 ETDAAK
-485 LIQNLTTKDPNRRL
+485 LIQNLTMKDPNLRL
-499 GSDANSK
+499 GSDVNLKK

-527 WTKLEKREVPAPFVP
+527 WAKLEKREVPAPFVP
-542 KIDREKGDGCVAHF
+542 KIDQDKGDGCVAHF

-593 QLAYFESKLSAD
+593 QLAYFGSKMSID
-605 ENERSDG
+605 ENERFEGDDEDDE
-612 RREDDDDLRKLT
+612 EDDDDLRKLT
-624 AATRNINMDNNNNNN
+624 AATRNMNMNNNNNTN
-639 NNNYNNNNNND
+639 TNRNSKSTKKNNND
-650 IKTRNGKII
+650 KNNNKNDGGD
-659 KRNEGKEDL
+659 EEL
-668 SFDEETALYNA
+668 SFDSDEETALDGLN
-679 NNSTI
+679 NDTTINST
-684 NTTFDNDRSSTCS
+684 FENDRRS
-697 SSSSPSRVGDDD
+697 SSKSSSLSSSR
-709 DDDDEEE
+709 DEEE
-716 EEDEDVRRRFHQR
+716 DAIRQRFQQR
-729 TPPPRLDGN
+729 TPPPRPNSN
-738 NTNNVKS
+738 NTTSNAA
-745 EDDTSSVNT
+745 TSSSANT

-764 KPKGGGSRSQ
+764 KPKEGSRSQ

>member
-1 MHSFFFQF
+1 MASLKRVSGFQ
-9 IYSTQ
+9 Q
-14 KYSFFFHHRALSL
+14 PSL
-27 SLSLSVCLSVCVCV
+27 SPRVDDSRGEEDKEEEDKEEDKDEKSSTK
-41 CVVCVVCCVLCVC
+41 VLGAAAKT
-54 VFDDDTM
+54 VFV
-61 MNGSL
+61 
-66 DDDENDDENENDD
+66 
-79 ATAKETMRRKK
+79 
-90 IEDASRN
+90 EDASEN
-97 AKAWALAGL
+97 AKQWMMAGL
-106 PPLPTTDEWAKKAL
+106 PPLPTTDKEVKKKL
-120 NALMR
+120 NKLMR
-125 QESFD
+125 QESFTTSTTTENKKTNFIGSGQQEVSKQTQNYYY
-130 RALSSSSTHANDFDA
+130 SSDSDVPQNATNAMNKF
-145 STLVVESNNNKE
+145 NN
-157 EEISTGVVGE
+157 
-167 ADVAAATRGRKSRE
+167 
-181 DTPDKPSSSS
+181 
-191 SSIFTGKQTSAL
+191 KQTSAL
-203 TSHLRR
+203 TSNLRR

-216 NTVMQRPEDDPDA
+216 NTVMCRPEDDPDA
-229 AARLEETSTTMD
+229 RLEESSTTAD
-241 ADGKTTTRMKKLTP
+241 DGKTQTTMKKLTP

-354 VELTR
+354 VGLTR
-359 FYVAEIVCGIGHL
+359 FYIAEIVCGIGHL

-461 AAIQKAITTQ
+461 AAIQKAITSQ
-471 KIKMPSFV
+471 KIKMPTFV
-479 EIDAAK
+479 ETDAAK
-485 LIQNLTTKDPNRRL
+485 LIQNLTMKDPNLRL
-499 GSDANSK
+499 GSDVNLKK

-527 WTKLEKREVPAPFVP
+527 WAKLEKREVPAPFVP
-542 KIDREKGDGCVAHF
+542 KIDQDKGDGCVAHF

-593 QLAYFESKLSAD
+593 QLAYFGSKMSID
-605 ENERSDG
+605 ENERFEGDDDDDE
-612 RREDDDDLRKLT
+612 EDDDDLRKLT
-624 AATRNINMDNNNNNN
+624 AATRNMNMNNNNNTN
-639 NNNYNNNNNND
+639 TNRNSKSTKKNNND
-650 IKTRNGKII
+650 KNNNKNDGGD
-659 KRNEGKEDL
+659 EEL
-668 SFDEETALYNA
+668 SFDSDEETALDGLN
-679 NNSTI
+679 NDTTINST
-684 NTTFDNDRSSTCS
+684 FENDRRS
-697 SSSSPSRVGDDD
+697 SSKSSSLSSSR
-709 DDDDEEE
+709 DEEE
-716 EEDEDVRRRFHQR
+716 DAIRQRFQQR
-729 TPPPRLDGN
+729 TPPPRPNSN
-738 NTNNVKS
+738 NTTSNAA
-745 EDDTSSVNT
+745 TSSSANT

-764 KPKGGGSRSQ
+764 KPKEGSRSQ

>member
-1 MHSFFFQF
+1 MASLKRVSGFQ
-9 IYSTQ
+9 Q
-14 KYSFFFHHRALSL
+14 PSL
-27 SLSLSVCLSVCVCV
+27 SPRVDDSRGEEDKEEEDKEEDKDEKSSTK
-41 CVVCVVCCVLCVC
+41 VLGAAAKT
-54 VFDDDTM
+54 VFV
-61 MNGSL
+61 
-66 DDDENDDENENDD
+66 
-79 ATAKETMRRKK
+79 
-90 IEDASRN
+90 EDASEN
-97 AKAWALAGL
+97 AKQWMMAGL
-106 PPLPTTDEWAKKAL
+106 PPLPTTDKEVKKKL
-120 NALMR
+120 NKLMR
-125 QESFD
+125 QESFTTSTTTENKKTNFIGSGQQEVSKQTQNYYY
-130 RALSSSSTHANDFDA
+130 SSDSDVPQNATNTMNKF
-145 STLVVESNNNKE
+145 NN
-157 EEISTGVVGE
+157 
-167 ADVAAATRGRKSRE
+167 
-181 DTPDKPSSSS
+181 
-191 SSIFTGKQTSAL
+191 KQTSAL
-203 TSHLRR
+203 TSNLRR

-216 NTVMQRPEDDPDA
+216 NTVMCRPEDDPDA
-229 AARLEETSTTMD
+229 RLEESSTTAD
-241 ADGKTTTRMKKLTP
+241 DGKTPTTMKKLTP

-354 VELTR
+354 VGLTR
-359 FYVAEIVCGIGHL
+359 FYIAEIVCGIGHL

-461 AAIQKAITTQ
+461 AAIQKAITSQ
-471 KIKMPSFV
+471 KIKMPTFV
-479 EIDAAK
+479 ENDAAK
-485 LIQNLTTKDPNRRL
+485 LIQNLTMKDPNLRL
-499 GSDANSK
+499 GSDVNLKK

-527 WTKLEKREVPAPFVP
+527 WAKLEKREVPAPFVP
-542 KIDREKGDGCVAHF
+542 KIDQDKGDGCVAHF

-593 QLAYFESKLSAD
+593 QLAYFGSKMSID
-605 ENERSDG
+605 ENERFEGDDDE
-612 RREDDDDLRKLT
+612 EDDDDLRKLT
-624 AATRNINMDNNNNNN
+624 AATRNMNMNNNNNN
-639 NNNYNNNNNND
+639 TNTNRNSKSTKKNNND
-650 IKTRNGKII
+650 NTKNKNDG
-659 KRNEGKEDL
+659 EDEEL
-668 SFDEETALYNA
+668 SFDSDEETALDGLN
-679 NNSTI
+679 NDTTINSTFE
-684 NTTFDNDRSSTCS
+684 NDNRSSSKS
-697 SSSSPSRVGDDD
+697 SSLSSSR
-709 DDDDEEE
+709 DEEE
-716 EEDEDVRRRFHQR
+716 DAIRQRFQQR
-729 TPPPRLDGN
+729 TPPPRPNSN
-738 NTNNVKS
+738 NT
-745 EDDTSSVNT
+745 TSDAAASSSANT

-764 KPKGGGSRSQ
+764 KPKEGSRSQ

>member
-1 MHSFFFQF
+1 MASLKRVSGFQ
-9 IYSTQ
+9 Q
-14 KYSFFFHHRALSL
+14 PPLSPP
-27 SLSLSVCLSVCVCV
+27 SGGVTADSRGEEDEDEEDKDEKSASKEAGAAAKT
-41 CVVCVVCCVLCVC
+41 
-54 VFDDDTM
+54 VF
-61 MNGSL
+61 
-66 DDDENDDENENDD
+66 
-79 ATAKETMRRKK
+79 
-90 IEDASRN
+90 IEDASEN
-97 AKAWALAGL
+97 AKQWMMAGL
-106 PPLPTTDEWAKKAL
+106 PPLTTTDKEVKKEL
-120 NALMR
+120 NKLMR
-125 QESFD
+125 QESFTTSATTENKKTNVS
-130 RALSSSSTHANDFDA
+130 RQQEVSKQTQNYYYSSDSDA
-145 STLVVESNNNKE
+145 PQNATNTMNKFNN
-157 EEISTGVVGE
+157 
-167 ADVAAATRGRKSRE
+167 
-181 DTPDKPSSSS
+181 
-191 SSIFTGKQTSAL
+191 KQTSAL
-203 TSHLRR
+203 TSNLRR

-216 NTVMQRPEDDPDA
+216 NTVMCRPEDDPDA
-229 AARLEETSTTMD
+229 RLEESSNT
-241 ADGKTTTRMKKLTP
+241 AKDGKTQTTMKKLTP

-354 VELTR
+354 VGLTR
-359 FYVAEIVCGIGHL
+359 FYIAEIVCGIGHL

-461 AAIQKAITTQ
+461 AAIQKAITSQ
-471 KIKMPSFV
+471 KIKMPTFV
-479 EIDAAK
+479 ETDAAK
-485 LIQNLTTKDPNRRL
+485 LIQNLTMKDPNLRL
-499 GSDANSK
+499 GSDVNLK

-527 WTKLEKREVPAPFVP
+527 WAKLEKREVPAPFVP
-542 KIDREKGDGCVAHF
+542 KIDQEKGDGCVAHF

-593 QLAYFESKLSAD
+593 QLAYFGSKLSID
-605 ENERSDG
+605 ENKKFEGNMGGEDD
-612 RREDDDDLRKLT
+612 DDDDLRKLT
-624 AATRNINMDNNNNNN
+624 AATRNMNMNANSNSNRNSRKNENNG
-639 NNNYNNNNNND
+639 D
-650 IKTRNGKII
+650 GDCD
-659 KRNEGKEDL
+659 EEEEL
-668 SFDEETALYNA
+668 SFDSDEETALDDV
-679 NNSTI
+679 NNTTMNS
-684 NTTFDNDRSSTCS
+684 TFDNDRSPSTNS
-697 SSSSPSRVGDDD
+697 SLDDH
-709 DDDDEEE
+709 EEE
-716 EEDEDVRRRFHQR
+716 EEDDDIRQRFQQR
-729 TPPPRLDGN
+729 TPPPRPNSN
-738 NTNNVKS
+738 NNIVKAN
-745 EDDTSSVNT
+745 EDAPSSANT

-764 KPKGGGSRSQ
+764 KPKDGGSRSH

>member
-1 MHSFFFQF
+1 MASLKRVSGFQ
-9 IYSTQ
+9 Q
-14 KYSFFFHHRALSL
+14 PSL
-27 SLSLSVCLSVCVCV
+27 SPPSGGVAADSR
-41 CVVCVVCCVLCVC
+41 
-54 VFDDDTM
+54 
-61 MNGSL
+61 GEE
-66 DDDENDDENENDD
+66 DDDEDEDKDEKSSTKVTLG
-79 ATAKETMRRKK
+79 AAAKTVFV
-90 IEDASRN
+90 EDASEN
-97 AKAWALAGL
+97 AKQWMMAGL
-106 PPLPTTDEWAKKAL
+106 PPLPTTDKEVKKEL
-120 NALMR
+120 NKLMR
-125 QESFD
+125 QESFTTSATTENKKTNFNGS
-130 RALSSSSTHANDFDA
+130 RQQEVSKQTQNYYYSSDSDA
-145 STLVVESNNNKE
+145 PQNATNTMNKFNN
-157 EEISTGVVGE
+157 
-167 ADVAAATRGRKSRE
+167 
-181 DTPDKPSSSS
+181 
-191 SSIFTGKQTSAL
+191 KQTSAL
-203 TSHLRR
+203 TSNLRR

-216 NTVMQRPEDDPDA
+216 NTVMCRPEDDPDA
-229 AARLEETSTTMD
+229 RLEESSTT
-241 ADGKTTTRMKKLTP
+241 AKDGKTQTTMKKLTP

-354 VELTR
+354 VGLTR
-359 FYVAEIVCGIGHL
+359 FYIAEIVCGIGHL

-461 AAIQKAITTQ
+461 AAIQKAITSQ
-471 KIKMPSFV
+471 KIKMPTFV
-479 EIDAAK
+479 ENDAAK
-485 LIQNLTTKDPNRRL
+485 LIQNLTMKDPNLRL
-499 GSDANSK
+499 GSDVNLKK

-527 WTKLEKREVPAPFVP
+527 WAKLEKREVPAPFVP
-542 KIDREKGDGCVAHF
+542 KIDQDKGDGCVAHF

-593 QLAYFESKLSAD
+593 QLAYFGSKMSID
-605 ENERSDG
+605 ENERFDG
-612 RREDDDDLRKLT
+612 DDDDEEDDDDLRKLT
-624 AATRNINMDNNNNNN
+624 AATRNMNMNNNNNTTNTNRNSKSTKKNNNGNNNNNN
-639 NNNYNNNNNND
+639 KND
-650 IKTRNGKII
+650 GGD
-659 KRNEGKEDL
+659 EEL
-668 SFDEETALYNA
+668 SFDSDEETALDGLN
-679 NNSTI
+679 NDTTINSTFE
-684 NTTFDNDRSSTCS
+684 NDNRSSSKS
-697 SSSSPSRVGDDD
+697 SSLSSSR
-709 DDDDEEE
+709 DEE
-716 EEDEDVRRRFHQR
+716 DDAIRQRFQQR
-729 TPPPRLDGN
+729 TPPPRPNSN
-738 NTNNVKS
+738 NT
-745 EDDTSSVNT
+745 TSDAAASSSANT

-764 KPKGGGSRSQ
+764 KPKEGSRSQ

>member
-1 MHSFFFQF
+1 MASLKRVSGFQQPPLSPPSGGVAADSRGEEDKEEEEDKDEKS
-9 IYSTQ
+9 ST
-14 KYSFFFHHRALSL
+14 K
-27 SLSLSVCLSVCVCV
+27 
-41 CVVCVVCCVLCVC
+41 VLGAAAKT
-54 VFDDDTM
+54 VFV
-61 MNGSL
+61 
-66 DDDENDDENENDD
+66 
-79 ATAKETMRRKK
+79 
-90 IEDASRN
+90 EDASEN
-97 AKAWALAGL
+97 AKQWMMAGL
-106 PPLPTTDEWAKKAL
+106 PPLPTTDKEVKKEL
-120 NALMR
+120 NKLMR
-125 QESFD
+125 QESFTTSTTTENKKTNFNGS
-130 RALSSSSTHANDFDA
+130 RQQEVSKQTQNYYYSSDSDVPQNATNTMNKF
-145 STLVVESNNNKE
+145 NN
-157 EEISTGVVGE
+157 
-167 ADVAAATRGRKSRE
+167 
-181 DTPDKPSSSS
+181 
-191 SSIFTGKQTSAL
+191 KQTSAL
-203 TSHLRR
+203 TSNLRR

-216 NTVMQRPEDDPDA
+216 NTVMCRPEDDPDA
-229 AARLEETSTTMD
+229 RLEESSTT
-241 ADGKTTTRMKKLTP
+241 AKDGKTQTTMKKLTP

-354 VELTR
+354 VGLTR
-359 FYVAEIVCGIGHL
+359 FYIAEIVCGIGHL

-461 AAIQKAITTQ
+461 AAIQKAITSQ
-471 KIKMPSFV
+471 KIKMPTFV
-479 EIDAAK
+479 ENDAAK
-485 LIQNLTTKDPNRRL
+485 LIQNLTMKDPNLRL
-499 GSDANSK
+499 GSDVNLKK

-527 WTKLEKREVPAPFVP
+527 WAKLEKREVPAPFVP
-542 KIDREKGDGCVAHF
+542 KIDQDKGDGCVAHF

-593 QLAYFESKLSAD
+593 QLAYFGSKMSID
-605 ENERSDG
+605 ENERFDG
-612 RREDDDDLRKLT
+612 DDDDEENDDDLRKLT
-624 AATRNINMDNNNNNN
+624 AATRNMNMNNNNNTNTNRNSKSTKKNNNGNNNNNN
-639 NNNYNNNNNND
+639 KND
-650 IKTRNGKII
+650 GGD
-659 KRNEGKEDL
+659 EEL
-668 SFDEETALYNA
+668 SFDSDEETALDGLN
-679 NNSTI
+679 NDTTINSTFE
-684 NTTFDNDRSSTCS
+684 NDNRSSKS
-697 SSSSPSRVGDDD
+697 SSLSSSRDKEDDAI
-709 DDDDEEE
+709 
-716 EEDEDVRRRFHQR
+716 RQRFQQR
-729 TPPPRLDGN
+729 TPPPRPNSN
-738 NTNNVKS
+738 NT
-745 EDDTSSVNT
+745 TSDAAASSSANT

-764 KPKGGGSRSQ
+764 KPKEGSRSQ

>member
-1 MHSFFFQF
+1 MTSPKIVSGFQPPPPLT
-9 IYSTQ
+9 S
-14 KYSFFFHHRALSL
+14 SL
-27 SLSLSVCLSVCVCV
+27 SSSKDEVDSKNDAKKEKEEEAAKTISREDEEEVRGEKQKQSD
-41 CVVCVVCCVLCVC
+41 VVVV
-54 VFDDDTM
+54 
-61 MNGSL
+61 
-66 DDDENDDENENDD
+66 
-79 ATAKETMRRKK
+79 
-90 IEDASRN
+90 EDASEN
-97 AKAWALAGL
+97 AKKWQMAGL
-106 PPLPTTDEWAKKAL
+106 PPLPTTDAEVKREL
-120 NALMR
+120 NKLMR
-125 QESFD
+125 QESFTSFSG
-130 RALSSSSTHANDFDA
+130 SSSNNAEQQQQQQQNATTTTTTKKQPSQGAGALFAN
-145 STLVVESNNNKE
+145 N
-157 EEISTGVVGE
+157 
-167 ADVAAATRGRKSRE
+167 
-181 DTPDKPSSSS
+181 
-191 SSIFTGKQTSAL
+191 KQTSAL
-203 TSHLRR
+203 TSNLRR

-216 NTVMQRPEDDPDA
+216 NTVMCRPEEDPE
-229 AARLEETSTTMD
+229 ARLEETSSSAGGRTT
-241 ADGKTTTRMKKLTP
+241 MKKLTP

-354 VELTR
+354 VGLTR
-359 FYVAEIVCGIGHL
+359 FYIAEIVCGIGHL

-386 ILVDREG
+386 ILIDREG

-461 AAIQKAITTQ
+461 AAIQKAITSQ
-471 KIKMPSFV
+471 KIKMPAFV
-479 EIDAAK
+479 ETDAAK
-485 LIQNLTTKDPNRRL
+485 LIQNLTMKDPNLRL
-499 GSDANSK
+499 GSDVNLK

-527 WTKLEKREVPAPFVP
+527 WAKLEKREVPAPFVP
-542 KIDREKGDGCVAHF
+542 KIDQEKGDGCVAHF

-593 QLAYFESKLSAD
+593 QLAYFGSKLSID
-605 ENERSDG
+605 ENKKFEGNMGGEDD
-612 RREDDDDLRKLT
+612 DDDDLRKLT
-624 AATRNINMDNNNNNN
+624 AATRNMNMNANRNSNRISRKNKNNGGG
-639 NNNYNNNNNND
+639 D
-650 IKTRNGKII
+650 
-659 KRNEGKEDL
+659 EEEEL
-668 SFDEETALYNA
+668 SFDSDEETALDDV
-679 NNSTI
+679 NNTTMNS
-684 NTTFDNDRSSTCS
+684 TFDNDRSPSTNS
-697 SSSSPSRVGDDD
+697 SLDDHEEEDDD
-709 DDDDEEE
+709 DDI
-716 EEDEDVRRRFHQR
+716 RQRFQQR
-729 TPPPRLDGN
+729 TPPPRPNSN
-738 NTNNVKS
+738 NNIVKAN
-745 EDDTSSVNT
+745 EDAPSSANT

-764 KPKGGGSRSQ
+764 KPKDGGSRSH

>member
-1 MHSFFFQF
+1 MASLKRVSGFQ
-9 IYSTQ
+9 Q
-14 KYSFFFHHRALSL
+14 PPLSPP
-27 SLSLSVCLSVCVCV
+27 SGGVTADSRGEEDEEDKDEKSSSKEVGAAAKT
-41 CVVCVVCCVLCVC
+41 
-54 VFDDDTM
+54 VF
-61 MNGSL
+61 
-66 DDDENDDENENDD
+66 
-79 ATAKETMRRKK
+79 
-90 IEDASRN
+90 IEDASEN
-97 AKAWALAGL
+97 AKQWMMAGL
-106 PPLPTTDEWAKKAL
+106 PPLPTTDKEVKKEL
-120 NALMR
+120 NKLMR
-125 QESFD
+125 QESFTTSATTENKKTNVS
-130 RALSSSSTHANDFDA
+130 RQQEVSKQTQNYYYSSDSDVPQNATNTTMNKF
-145 STLVVESNNNKE
+145 NN
-157 EEISTGVVGE
+157 
-167 ADVAAATRGRKSRE
+167 
-181 DTPDKPSSSS
+181 
-191 SSIFTGKQTSAL
+191 KQTSAL
-203 TSHLRR
+203 TSNLRR

-216 NTVMQRPEDDPDA
+216 NTVMCRPEDDPDA
-229 AARLEETSTTMD
+229 RLEESSTT
-241 ADGKTTTRMKKLTP
+241 AKDGKTQTTMKKLTP

-354 VELTR
+354 VGLTR
-359 FYVAEIVCGIGHL
+359 FYIAEIVCGIGHL

-386 ILVDREG
+386 ILIDREG

-461 AAIQKAITTQ
+461 AAIQKAITSQ
-471 KIKMPSFV
+471 KIKMPAFV
-479 EIDAAK
+479 ETDAAK
-485 LIQNLTTKDPNRRL
+485 LIQNLTMKDPNLRL
-499 GSDANSK
+499 GSDVNLK

-527 WTKLEKREVPAPFVP
+527 WAKLEKREVPAPFVP
-542 KIDREKGDGCVAHF
+542 KIDQEKGDGCVAHF

-593 QLAYFESKLSAD
+593 QLAYFGSKLSID
-605 ENERSDG
+605 ENKKFEGNMGGEDD
-612 RREDDDDLRKLT
+612 DDDDLRKLT
-624 AATRNINMDNNNNNN
+624 AATRNMNMNANRNSNRNSRKNKNNGGG
-639 NNNYNNNNNND
+639 D
-650 IKTRNGKII
+650 
-659 KRNEGKEDL
+659 EEEEL
-668 SFDEETALYNA
+668 SFDSDEETALDDV
-679 NNSTI
+679 NNTTMNS
-684 NTTFDNDRSSTCS
+684 TFDNDRSPSTNS
-697 SSSSPSRVGDDD
+697 SLDDHEEEEDDD
-709 DDDDEEE
+709 DDI
-716 EEDEDVRRRFHQR
+716 RQRFQQR
-729 TPPPRLDGN
+729 TPPPRPNSN
-738 NTNNVKS
+738 NNIVKAN
-745 EDDTSSVNT
+745 EDAPSSANT

-764 KPKGGGSRSQ
+764 KPKDGGSRSH

>member
-1 MHSFFFQF
+1 MTSPKIVSGFQPPPPLT
-9 IYSTQ
+9 S
-14 KYSFFFHHRALSL
+14 SL
-27 SLSLSVCLSVCVCV
+27 SSSKDEVDSKNDAKKEKEEEAAKTISREDEEEVRGEKQKQSD
-41 CVVCVVCCVLCVC
+41 VVVVV
-54 VFDDDTM
+54 
-61 MNGSL
+61 
-66 DDDENDDENENDD
+66 
-79 ATAKETMRRKK
+79 
-90 IEDASRN
+90 EDASEN
-97 AKAWALAGL
+97 AKKWQMAGL
-106 PPLPTTDEWAKKAL
+106 PPLPTTDAEVKREL
-120 NALMR
+120 NKLMR
-125 QESFD
+125 QESFTSFSG
-130 RALSSSSTHANDFDA
+130 SSSNNAEQQQQQQQNATTTTTTKKQPSQGAGALFAN
-145 STLVVESNNNKE
+145 N
-157 EEISTGVVGE
+157 
-167 ADVAAATRGRKSRE
+167 
-181 DTPDKPSSSS
+181 
-191 SSIFTGKQTSAL
+191 KQTSAL
-203 TSHLRR
+203 TSNLRR

-216 NTVMQRPEDDPDA
+216 NTVMCRPEEDPE
-229 AARLEETSTTMD
+229 ARLEETSSSAGGRTT
-241 ADGKTTTRMKKLTP
+241 MKKLTP

-354 VELTR
+354 VGLTR
-359 FYVAEIVCGIGHL
+359 FYIAEIVCGIGHL

-386 ILVDREG
+386 ILIDREG

-461 AAIQKAITTQ
+461 AAIQKAITSQ
-471 KIKMPSFV
+471 KIKMPAFV
-479 EIDAAK
+479 ETDAAK
-485 LIQNLTTKDPNRRL
+485 LIQNLTMKDPNLRL
-499 GSDANSK
+499 GSDVNLK

-527 WTKLEKREVPAPFVP
+527 WAKLEKREVPAPFVP
-542 KIDREKGDGCVAHF
+542 KIDQEKGDGCVAHF

-593 QLAYFESKLSAD
+593 QLAYFGSKLSID
-605 ENERSDG
+605 ENKKFEGNMGGEDD
-612 RREDDDDLRKLT
+612 DDDDLRKLT
-624 AATRNINMDNNNNNN
+624 AATRNMNMNANRNSNRISRKNKNNGGG
-639 NNNYNNNNNND
+639 D
-650 IKTRNGKII
+650 
-659 KRNEGKEDL
+659 EEEEL
-668 SFDEETALYNA
+668 SFDSDEETALDDV
-679 NNSTI
+679 NNTTMNS
-684 NTTFDNDRSSTCS
+684 TFDNDRSPSTNS
-697 SSSSPSRVGDDD
+697 SLDDHEEEDDD
-709 DDDDEEE
+709 DDI
-716 EEDEDVRRRFHQR
+716 RQRFQQR
-729 TPPPRLDGN
+729 TPPPRPNSN
-738 NTNNVKS
+738 NNIVKAN
-745 EDDTSSVNT
+745 EDAPSSANT

-764 KPKGGGSRSQ
+764 KPKDGGSRSH

>member
-1 MHSFFFQF
+1 MTSPKIVSGFQPPPPLT
-9 IYSTQ
+9 S
-14 KYSFFFHHRALSL
+14 SL
-27 SLSLSVCLSVCVCV
+27 SSSKDEVDSKNDAKKEKEEEAAKTISREDEEEVRGEKQKQSD
-41 CVVCVVCCVLCVC
+41 VVVV
-54 VFDDDTM
+54 
-61 MNGSL
+61 
-66 DDDENDDENENDD
+66 
-79 ATAKETMRRKK
+79 
-90 IEDASRN
+90 EDASEN
-97 AKAWALAGL
+97 AKKWQMAGL
-106 PPLPTTDEWAKKAL
+106 PPLPTTDAEVKREL
-120 NALMR
+120 NKLMR
-125 QESFD
+125 QESFTSFSG
-130 RALSSSSTHANDFDA
+130 SSSNNAEQQQQQQQNATTTTTTKKQPSQGAGALFAN
-145 STLVVESNNNKE
+145 N
-157 EEISTGVVGE
+157 
-167 ADVAAATRGRKSRE
+167 
-181 DTPDKPSSSS
+181 
-191 SSIFTGKQTSAL
+191 KQTSAL
-203 TSHLRR
+203 TSNLRR

-216 NTVMQRPEDDPDA
+216 NTVMCRPEEDPE
-229 AARLEETSTTMD
+229 ARLEETSSSAGGRTT
-241 ADGKTTTRMKKLTP
+241 MKKLTP

-354 VELTR
+354 VGLTR
-359 FYVAEIVCGIGHL
+359 FYIAEIVCGIGHL

-386 ILVDREG
+386 ILIDREG

-461 AAIQKAITTQ
+461 AAIQKAITSQ
-471 KIKMPSFV
+471 KIKMPAFV
-479 EIDAAK
+479 ETDAAK
-485 LIQNLTTKDPNRRL
+485 LIQNLTMKDPNLRL
-499 GSDANSK
+499 GSDVNLK

-527 WTKLEKREVPAPFVP
+527 WAKLEKREVPAPFVP
-542 KIDREKGDGCVAHF
+542 KIDQEKGDGCVAHF

-593 QLAYFESKLSAD
+593 QLAYFGSKLSID
-605 ENERSDG
+605 ENKKFEDNMG
-612 RREDDDDLRKLT
+612 GEDDDDDDLRKLT
-624 AATRNINMDNNNNNN
+624 AATRNMNMNANRNSNRNSRKNKNNGGG
-639 NNNYNNNNNND
+639 D
-650 IKTRNGKII
+650 
-659 KRNEGKEDL
+659 EEEEL
-668 SFDEETALYNA
+668 SFDSDEETALDDV
-679 NNSTI
+679 NNTTMNS
-684 NTTFDNDRSSTCS
+684 TFDNDRSPSTNS
-697 SSSSPSRVGDDD
+697 SLDDHEEEDDD
-709 DDDDEEE
+709 DDI
-716 EEDEDVRRRFHQR
+716 RQRFQQR
-729 TPPPRLDGN
+729 TPPPRPNSN
-738 NTNNVKS
+738 NNIVKAN
-745 EDDTSSVNT
+745 EDAPSSANT

-764 KPKGGGSRSQ
+764 KPKDGGSRSH

>member
-1 MHSFFFQF
+1 MASLKRVSGFQ
-9 IYSTQ
+9 Q
-14 KYSFFFHHRALSL
+14 PSL
-27 SLSLSVCLSVCVCV
+27 SPPSGGVAADSR
-41 CVVCVVCCVLCVC
+41 
-54 VFDDDTM
+54 
-61 MNGSL
+61 GEE
-66 DDDENDDENENDD
+66 DDDEDEDKDEKSSTKVTLG
-79 ATAKETMRRKK
+79 AAAKTVFV
-90 IEDASRN
+90 EDASEN
-97 AKAWALAGL
+97 AKQWMMAGL
-106 PPLPTTDEWAKKAL
+106 PPLPTTDKEVKKEL
-120 NALMR
+120 NKLMR
-125 QESFD
+125 QESFTTS
-130 RALSSSSTHANDFDA
+130 ATTENKKTNLSRQQEVSKQTQNYYYSSDSDA
-145 STLVVESNNNKE
+145 PQNATNTMNKFNN
-157 EEISTGVVGE
+157 
-167 ADVAAATRGRKSRE
+167 
-181 DTPDKPSSSS
+181 
-191 SSIFTGKQTSAL
+191 KQTSAL
-203 TSHLRR
+203 TSNLRR

-216 NTVMQRPEDDPDA
+216 NTVMCRPEDDPDA
-229 AARLEETSTTMD
+229 RLEESSTT
-241 ADGKTTTRMKKLTP
+241 AKDGKTQTMMKKLTP

-354 VELTR
+354 VGLTR
-359 FYVAEIVCGIGHL
+359 FYIAEIVCGIGHL

-461 AAIQKAITTQ
+461 AAIQKAITSQ
-471 KIKMPSFV
+471 KIKMPTFV
-479 EIDAAK
+479 ENDAAK
-485 LIQNLTTKDPNRRL
+485 LIQNLTMKDPNLRL
-499 GSDANSK
+499 GSDVNLKK

-527 WTKLEKREVPAPFVP
+527 WAKLEKREVPAPFVP
-542 KIDREKGDGCVAHF
+542 KIDQDKGDGCVAHF

-593 QLAYFESKLSAD
+593 QLAYFGSKMSID
-605 ENERSDG
+605 ENERFDG
-612 RREDDDDLRKLT
+612 DDDDEEDDDDLRKLT
-624 AATRNINMDNNNNNN
+624 AATRNMNMNNNNNN
-639 NNNYNNNNNND
+639 TNTNRNSKSTKKNNNGNNNNNNKND
-650 IKTRNGKII
+650 GG
-659 KRNEGKEDL
+659 NEEL
-668 SFDEETALYNA
+668 SFDSDEETALDGLN
-679 NNSTI
+679 NDTTINSTFE
-684 NTTFDNDRSSTCS
+684 NDNRSSSKS
-697 SSSSPSRVGDDD
+697 SSLSSSR
-709 DDDDEEE
+709 DEE
-716 EEDEDVRRRFHQR
+716 DDAIRQRFQQR
-729 TPPPRLDGN
+729 TPPPRPNSN
-738 NTNNVKS
+738 NT
-745 EDDTSSVNT
+745 TSDAAASSSANT

-764 KPKGGGSRSQ
+764 KPKEGSRSQ